1 LSLRDAARWKRPLLV
16 AAIARYTIPIAAL
29 PLAAALIP
37 DRVPL
42 LTLLR
47 PGKEVL
53 LLAGGLWSSDGRP
66 SLLLVFLAYI
76 PLMIVSVWGFFALG
90 RAYSDDLAGGEG
102 PDWLHRVV
110 PAEKLEA
117 TQRVIAR
124 RGVTV
129 AILGRVAALPPT
141 ILAAAAGTS
150 SVDTRRYLAADMVGA
165 VLGFAVTVGVGV
177 GLGRAYERGGIWLT
191 VAGIA
196 LLLVVINLFTRWLQA
211 EEKKVVPEAT

>member
-1 LSLRDAARWKRPLLV
+1 MSLRDPVRWKRPLLV
-16 AAIARYTIPIAAL
+16 AAIARYAIPIAAI

-37 DRVPL
+37 ERVAL

-53 LLAGGLWSSDGRP
+53 LLAGGLWSADGHP
-66 SLLLVFLAYI
+66 SLLMVFLAYI
-76 PLMIVSVWGFFALG
+76 PLMVLSVWGFFALG
-90 RAYSDDLAGGEG
+90 RAYSDDLADGDG
-102 PDWLHRVV
+102 PDWLHKIV
-110 PAEKLEA
+110 PPDKLGA
-117 TQRVIAR
+117 TQRVIAK

-150 SVDTRRYLAADMVGA
+150 EVDTRRYLAADTVGA
-165 VLGFAVTVGVGV
+165 VLSFAVTIGVGV

-191 VAGIA
+191 AASIA
-196 LLLVVINLFTRWLQA
+196 VLLFAISRFTRWLQV
-211 EEKKVVPEAT
+211 EEQAVPETG

>member
-1 LSLRDAARWKRPLLV
+1 MSLRDPARWKRPLLV
-16 AAIARYTIPIAAL
+16 AAIARYAIPIAAI

-53 LLAGGLWSSDGRP
+53 LLAGGLWSADGRP

-102 PDWLHRVV
+102 PHWLHRVV

-150 SVDTRRYLAADMVGA
+150 AVDTRRYLAADMVGA

-191 VAGIA
+191 VAGVA

-211 EEKKVVPEAT
+211 EQEAIPES

>member
-1 LSLRDAARWKRPLLV
+1 MTSTDPARWKGPLLA
-16 AAIARYTIPIAAL
+16 AAIARYTIPIAAI

-37 DRVPL
+37 DRIPL

-53 LLAGGLWSSDGRP
+53 LLAGGLWSTDGRP
-66 SLLLVFLAYI
+66 SLLMVFVAYL
-76 PLMIVSVWGFFALG
+76 PLMVVSVWGFFALG
-90 RAYSDDLAGGEG
+90 RAYSGDLERGEG

-110 PAEKLEA
+110 PPEKFEA
-117 TQRVIAR
+117 TKRVIAK

-150 SVDTRRYLAADMVGA
+150 PVDTRRYLAADAVGA
-165 VLGFAVTVGVGV
+165 VLAFAVTVGVGV

-196 LLLVVINLFTRWLQA
+196 VLLFAINRFTRWLQA
-211 EEKKVVPEAT
+211 EERPVPETA

>member
-1 LSLRDAARWKRPLLV
+1 MSLRDPARWKRPLLI
-16 AAIARYTIPIAAL
+16 AAIARYAIPIAAI

-37 DRVPL
+37 DRVAL

-53 LLAGGLWSSDGRP
+53 LLAGGLWSADGRP
-66 SLLLVFLAYI
+66 SLLMVFLAYI
-76 PLMIVSVWGFFALG
+76 PLMILSVWGFFALG
-90 RAYSDDLAGGEG
+90 RAYSDDLADGDG
-102 PDWLHRVV
+102 PEWLHKVV
-110 PAEKLEA
+110 PPDKFEA

-150 SVDTRRYLAADMVGA
+150 AVDSRRYLAADTVGA
-165 VLGFAVTVGVGV
+165 VLSFIVTVGIGV

-191 VAGIA
+191 GASIA
-196 LLLVVINLFTRWLQA
+196 VLLVVINRFTRWLQA
-211 EEKKVVPEAT
+211 EEQALPESA

>member
-1 LSLRDAARWKRPLLV
+1 MTWRDPVRWKRPLLV
-16 AAIARYTIPIAAL
+16 AAIARYAIPVAAI

-66 SLLLVFLAYI
+66 SLLMVFVAYV
-76 PLMIVSVWGFFALG
+76 PLMILSVWGFFALG
-90 RAYSDDLAGGEG
+90 RAYSDDLAEGEG
-102 PDWLHRVV
+102 PAWLHRVV
-110 PAEKLEA
+110 PAHKLEA
-117 TQRVIAR
+117 TQRVIAK

-129 AILGRVAALPPT
+129 AILGRIAALPPT

-150 SVDTRRYLAADMVGA
+150 DVDTRRYLAADTVGA
-165 VLGFAVTVGVGV
+165 IAAFGVTIGVGI

-191 VAGIA
+191 AASIA
-196 LLLVVINLFTRWLQA
+196 VLLYAVNRFARWVQA
-211 EEKKVVPEAT
+211 EEEPVAETT